1 MSSPRRDRDYL
12 GDIVEAA
19 ERVLSYASGLNFESF
34 LDDRR
39 TQDAI
44 LRNLQVIGE
53 AAKKISPSLRAAH
66 PHLPWREM
74 TGLRNRIV
82 HDYFGVDLEVVWV
95 IVEDELPGL
104 LRDIEAILRS
114 EDA

>member
-1 MSSPRRDRDYL
+1 MSDPRRDRDYL

-19 ERVLSYASGLNFESF
+19 ERVLSYAGGFSFESF
-34 LDDRR
+34 LEDGR
-39 TQDAI
+39 TQDAV

-53 AAKKISPSLRAAH
+53 AARKISPELRSAH
-66 PHLPWREM
+66 SFLPWREM

-95 IVEDELPGL
+95 IVNDELPVL
-104 LRDIEAILRS
+104 LREIQAILG
-114 EDA
+114 DQTP

>member
-12 GDIVEAA
+12 GDIVEAS
-19 ERVLSYASGLNFESF
+19 ERVLAYAAGLDIDSF
-34 LDDRR
+34 LSDTR

-53 AAKKISPSLRAAH
+53 ATKRVSPSLRAAH
-66 PHLPWREM
+66 PRIPWIQM
-74 TGLRNRIV
+74 AGLRNRFV

-95 IVEDELPGL
+95 IIADELPGL
-104 LRDIEAILRS
+104 LRDIETIMRDQS
-114 EDA
+114 V